1 MLLFLTALSN
11 LESGHRTEG
20 REQLERA
27 IRRTAVSCYAAEG
40 IYPPDL
46 EYMVEHYGI
55 RYDEEQYLVDYQV
68 IASNLMPDI
77 TVLELDHEEQ
87 RTK

>member
-46 EYMVEHYGI
+46 EYMVEHLI
-55 RYDEEQYLVDYQV
+55 VVMHQHSEATLISYL
-68 IASNLMPDI
+68 L
-77 TVLELDHEEQ
+77 LD
-87 RTK
+87 